1 LPFGA
6 GSSTSD
12 RQTVRAVRDGYHYS
26 GTAKPQIRE
35 IRPTFEADSL
45 SQVLPCRR
53 RRCTEEATLHRWY
66 TRFPGGL
73 PGVGLLILRAW
84 IGARFVIQGSA
95 CLLAS
100 QGLHAETWAVGVL
113 GLGIGLFFFFGF
125 LTPLAGVVSAVASVS
140 LYVWHPLWDFSL
152 HLLSL
157 NTVVVAIALS
167 MVGPGALSLDAYF
180 FGRRRI
186 IIPRASNK

>member
-1 LPFGA
+1 M
-6 GSSTSD
+6 
-12 RQTVRAVRDGYHYS
+12 H
-26 GTAKPQIRE
+26 
-35 IRPTFEADSL
+35 
-45 SQVLPCRR
+45 RR
-53 RRCTEEATLHRWY
+53 Y

-73 PGVGLLILRAW
+73 PGVGLLILRAG
-84 IGARFVIQGSA
+84 IGARLVIQGSA

-100 QGLHAETWAVGVL
+100 QGLHAETWVVGVL
-113 GLGIGLFFFFGF
+113 GLGIGLSFFLGF

-140 LYVWHPLWDFSL
+140 LYVWHPVWNFSL
-152 HLLSL
+152 HVLSL